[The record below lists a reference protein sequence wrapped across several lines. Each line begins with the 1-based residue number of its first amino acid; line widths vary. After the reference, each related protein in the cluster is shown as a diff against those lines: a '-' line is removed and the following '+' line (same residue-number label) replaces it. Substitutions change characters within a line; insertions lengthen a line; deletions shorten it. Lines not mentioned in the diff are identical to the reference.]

1 MIAWVNNTTDNSTVL
16 LLFRRNRTK
25 LKPVATM
32 TEVGDQWEIQIGD
45 QDKTY
50 ISGAGCPDPIEFL
63 MTLVSPR
70 NTVAQDSEPLM
81 QYRRGDEKWEVWEVN

>member
-1 MIAWVNNTTDNSTVL
+1 MIAWVNKTTDDNTVL
-16 LLFRRNRTK
+16 LLFRRSRNK

-32 TEVGDQWEIQIGD
+32 TEVGDNWEIQVGD
-45 QDKTY
+45 AKKTT

-70 NTVAQDSEPLM
+70 NTVIDDNTPLM
-81 QYRRGDEKWEVWEVN
+81 EFKRGSEKWEVWEVN